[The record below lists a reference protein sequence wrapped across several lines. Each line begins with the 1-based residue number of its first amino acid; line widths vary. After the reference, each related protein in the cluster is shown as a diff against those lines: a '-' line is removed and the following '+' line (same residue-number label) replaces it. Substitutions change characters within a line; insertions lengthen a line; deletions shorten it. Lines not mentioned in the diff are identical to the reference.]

1 LTSAP
6 AGTSASPVT
15 STSPPTSIPLTVGRS
30 EPLKRRAPFAA
41 SSVAIPVRTRLVR
54 PGDDIAAVVAD
65 AVRGIAGSRDV
76 VAVSETAVAIA
87 QSRLIAAETIRPS
100 RLAYALSRR
109 AGILATIN
117 QPESM
122 QLVIDEAGAWKVV
135 AAAVAHVAGRAIG
148 RRGVFY
154 EILGDTIGQIDGYT
168 GTLPPFERTIVL
180 GPERPDAVAAEI
192 AARCGAGVAI
202 VDANDLGPA
211 AVLGASPGVDRAAVS
226 AALRDNP
233 HGNGDEQTPIV
244 VLARRQALPSTG
256 SPFDGLTLRQA
267 QGDVG

>member
-1 LTSAP
+1 MTSL
-6 AGTSASPVT
+6 
-15 STSPPTSIPLTVGRS
+15 PLTIGRS
-30 EPLKRRAPFAA
+30 EPLRRRAPFAA
-41 SSVAIPVRTRLVR
+41 RYVAIPVRTRLVR
-54 PGDDIAAVVAD
+54 PADDIAGVVAE
-65 AVRGIAGSRDV
+65 AVRGIARPQDV
-76 VAVSETAVAIA
+76 VTVSETAVAIA
-87 QSRLIAAETIRPS
+87 QNRTIAAETIRPS

-117 QPESM
+117 QPESL
-122 QLVIDEAGAWKVV
+122 QLVIDQAGAWKVL
-135 AAAVAHVAGRAIG
+135 AAALAHVAGRALG

-180 GPERPDAVAAEI
+180 GPERPDAVASEI

-202 VDANDLGPA
+202 VDANDLGAA
-211 AVLGASPGVDRAAVS
+211 AVLGASSGVDRAAVS

-244 VLARRQALPSTG
+244 VLASRA
-256 SPFDGLTLRQA
+256 
-267 QGDVG
+267 